1 MNASVNQ
8 FVNAFKTVP
17 VAARTANNMKAQKST
32 MSPVVDLFY
41 NIGAS
46 RGKNINAQWE
56 AAYQADPDLAIRIAL
71 WTRDA
76 RGGAGERQLFRDV
89 LLHMEKFHREDL
101 LNTKILAKVPE
112 LGRWDDL
119 LVFTDLD
126 VRSKA
131 YDLIRQA
138 LAEGNGL
145 CAKWMPRKP
154 SKDVSKEAFLAL
166 RSALGLS
173 PKAYRKLLV
182 NNTHVVETAMCAK
195 DYAAVNYSHVPSLA
209 MSRYMTAFMKNDMTG
224 FTAYRES
231 LKKGEAKVNA
241 AAVYPYDIIKS
252 LKAGGDVSVNDAQW
266 AALPDYMDGTNVLPL
281 VDVSG
286 SMGCSAGKNG
296 NVTCLDV
303 ALSLGLYCAD
313 KNKGAFKDM
322 FLTFSERPEL
332 LQLKG
337 SLSQKMVQMNRS
349 AWSMNTNLHK
359 AFEKILN
366 LATVANVPQADMPS
380 VLLILSDMQFDQCAQ
395 YDDSAMQMIERKYEA
410 AGYKVPTIV
419 FWNLNAAYGNAPVSY
434 NKKGVALV
442 SGFSPAIMKAV
453 LAADFDDLSP
463 ETIVR
468 DAVSIPRYD
477 YR

>member
-1 MNASVNQ
+1 MSAALNQ

-32 MSPVVDLFY
+32 MSAVVDLFY

-46 RGKNINAQWE
+46 RGKNIIPQWE
-56 AAYQADPDLAIRIAL
+56 AAYQADADLALRIAL

-89 LLHMEKFHREDL
+89 LLHLEKHHVDVL
-101 LNTKILAKVPE
+101 LNTHFMEKIPE

-126 VRSKA
+126 VKPKA
-131 YDLIRQA
+131 FALIQRA

-145 CAKWMPRKP
+145 CAKWMPRKG
-154 SKDVSKEAFLAL
+154 KVAVEL
-166 RSALGLS
+166 RNFLGLS

-182 NNTHVVETAMCAK
+182 NNTNVVETAMCAK
-195 DYAAVNYSHVPSLA
+195 DYSRVNYSHVPSLA
-209 MSRYMTAFMKNDMTG
+209 MSRYMTAFMKNDMVG
-224 FTAYRES
+224 FTNYRES

-252 LKAGGDVSVNDAQW
+252 LKVGGDVSVNDAQW

-286 SMGCSAGKNG
+286 SMSCGAGRNPS
-296 NVTCLDV
+296 VTCIDV

-322 FLTFSERPEL
+322 FLTFSSKPEL

-337 SLSQKMVQMNRS
+337 TLSQKMVQMNRS
-349 AWSMNTNLHK
+349 HWEMNTDLHK
-359 AFEKILN
+359 AFERILN
-366 LATVANVPQADMPS
+366 LAVSASVPQEDMPS
-380 VLLILSDMQFDQCAQ
+380 VLLVLSDMQFDQCTRH
-395 YDDSAMQMIERKYEA
+395 DDSAMQMIERKYEE
-410 AGYKVPTIV
+410 AGYKVPVIV
-419 FWNLNAAYGNAPVSY
+419 FWNLNAYGNVPVSFD
-434 NKKGVALV
+434 KRGVALV

-453 LAADFDDLSP
+453 LAADFDTLSP

-468 DAVSIPRYD
+468 DAVCIPRYD